1 MPIWLYCQSCQQWSK
16 SDASLSND
24 KTCPFCSNLYI
35 SMRPVIDSNPYKV
48 KVENI
53 EPQQSDLQPAEA
65 GVNTA
70 TGDTAEGPDSAEP
83 DVNENEPPEE
93 PVKEES
99 AEETVKSEMFDFVE
113 ILETSKTSGPTDK
126 TPEEDEEKA
135 VLEEEQL
142 SAVPKAGQD
151 GASQPPTTDGE
162 PEKPLHTPVIQ
173 VGGKASGPD
182 GPNTTETDDKT
193 RAGVSGDI
201 TPRKKRFKSH

>member
-35 SMRPVIDSNPYKV
+35 SMKPVIDSNPYKV

-53 EPQQSDLQPAEA
+53 EPQSDLQPAEA

-70 TGDTAEGPDSAEP
+70 AEDAAEGPDSAEP
-83 DVNENEPPEE
+83 DVNESEPPEE

-99 AEETVKSEMFDFVE
+99 AEQTGKSEMFDFVE
-113 ILETSKTSGPTDK
+113 ILETSKTSGPTRK

-135 VLEEEQL
+135 ALEEEQL
-142 SAVPKAGQD
+142 SAVPEAVREE
-151 GASQPPTTDGE
+151 ASQLPATGGE

-173 VGGKASGPD
+173 VGGKASEPD
-182 GPNTTETDDKT
+182 GPETTETDDKT
-193 RAGVSGDI
+193 RAGVSGD
-201 TPRKKRFKSH
+201 TPPRKKRFKSH